1 MKGVD
6 MNRKT
11 YIIFVL
17 MIIIAGGV
25 IDNSSIV
32 NNNIVPGVIGSFDGA
47 TETGI
52 GKDNNQ
58 KLKPQDCIQNCLEK
72 FYFSNINP
80 MTADQICKEWC
91 Q

>member
-1 MKGVD
+1 

-32 NNNIVPGVIGSFDGA
+32 NNNIVPGGIESLNGLPETVPGKNNDQELG
-47 TETGI
+47 TEQKNTNNCIEGPRGDPVLESLAGI
-52 GKDNNQ
+52 RHCDDYGQ
-58 KLKPQDCIQNCLEK
+58 
-72 FYFSNINP
+72 
-80 MTADQICKEWC
+80 
-91 Q
+91 